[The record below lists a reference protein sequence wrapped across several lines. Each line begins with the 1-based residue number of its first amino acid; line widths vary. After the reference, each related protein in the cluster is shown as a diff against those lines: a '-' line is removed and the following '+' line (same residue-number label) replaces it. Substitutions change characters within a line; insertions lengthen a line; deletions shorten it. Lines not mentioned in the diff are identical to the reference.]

1 MKKVMKFYSIIIVLF
16 VAVSCSSNKWSCPL
30 PESGKSC
37 RSISA
42 ADNDS
47 EFSLEQMVSKKK
59 KKIQKNILSDT
70 IKGVKID
77 DLEPVRTKE
86 VIGKILIT
94 PYVDEHGNL
103 NSGKFIY
110 TIDAKPSW
118 QFN

>member
-1 MKKVMKFYSIIIVLF
+1 MKIIKVYSTILVLF
-16 VAVSCSSNKWSCPL
+16 FMASCSGKNKWSCPL

-42 ADNDS
+42 ADN
-47 EFSLEQMVSKKK
+47 ENGFSLEKMKKK
-59 KKIQKNILSDT
+59 RIQKDLLSDT
-70 IKGVKID
+70 MKRVQID
-77 DLEPVRTKE
+77 DLNPVRTKE

-110 TIDAKPSW
+110 TIDNKPKW
-118 QFN
+118 KFN